1 MVRIERDAAN
11 SKFRHENKLLTVQ
24 GRFYWTVSG
33 KLKKIVLT
41 RFSLDI
47 EDYRYVQ
54 LASRRTKVYLFVYVS
69 VLFYF

>member
-33 KLKKIVLT
+33 KLKKLC
-41 RFSLDI
+41 
-47 EDYRYVQ
+47 
-54 LASRRTKVYLFVYVS
+54 
-69 VLFYF
+69 